1 MHENTTSSWPNH
13 VMGKVV
19 LNNEK
24 RDAPSWSRL
33 AALESEMEELR
44 GKVAILERN
53 QDDFEAALARVLRA
67 MPAGAA

>member
-1 MHENTTSSWPNH
+1 MHESTTSSWPDH

-19 LNNEK
+19 FNNEK

-44 GKVAILERN
+44 GKVAVLERN
-53 QDDFEAALARVLRA
+53 QSDFEATLARVLRA
-67 MPAGAA
+67 LPASE